1 MRHALRSK
9 VALAVM
15 ALAPIGAAMIA
26 SPAAA
31 QTYQYRVAESRQ
43 GSINN
48 VSVNS
53 DGGLRPGA
61 TLRLQVYATPGARWA
76 SVALAD
82 DVRVP
87 LRERAPGEYVGTHVI
102 RRGERLDPTRTMTVR
117 AGWGEG
123 PVTMAVNYPPSFQA
137 LAMGAGPAAPAQVS
151 SFAMWPRDP
160 DRLDPGEVVHF
171 RVDGTPNARASV
183 SIPGVLRGLQLREER
198 PGHYVGS
205 YTIGREDDTD
215 AFSDAVAVLRSGGER
230 VIAHPGGGGGNYG
243 AGYGR

>member
-1 MRHALRSK
+1 MRHAVRSK
-9 VALAVM
+9 LALAVM
-15 ALAPIGAAMIA
+15 ALAPIGAAVLA

-102 RRGERLDPTRTMTVR
+102 RRGERLDPTRMMTVR
-117 AGWGEG
+117 AGWGGG
-123 PVTMAVNYPPSFQA
+123 PVTMAVSSPPSFQS
-137 LAMGAGPAAPAQVS
+137 LAMGAGPAVAAQVS
-151 SFAMWPRDP
+151 SFALWLRDP
-160 DRLDPGEVVHF
+160 DRLEPGQVVHF
-171 RVDGTPNARASV
+171 RLEGTPNARASV
-183 SIPGVLRGLQLREER
+183 DVPGVVRGLQLREDR
-198 PGHYVGS
+198 PGHYEGS
-205 YTIGREDDTD
+205 YTIRRQDDTD

-230 VIAHPGGGGGNYG
+230 VIAHPGGRGGNYG
-243 AGYGR
+243 YGYGR